1 MKSRILFVAGL
12 LSISV
17 LAFASKTYEISLA
30 NTTKAGN
37 VELKAGAYRVKVN
50 GSTAVFT
57 SMSSD
62 QEYTVEVKTESAARK
77 FEETRLEAN
86 HDGSLDTLK
95 DIQLGG
101 STTQIDF

>member
-1 MKSRILFVAGL
+1 MSVGGNKSSRRRSGWHHTHSRRTPNMKSRILFVARL

-17 LAFASKTYEISLA
+17 LAFASKTYEISLV

-62 QEYTVEVKTESAARK
+62 QEYTVEVKTESAAKK
-77 FEETRLEAN
+77 FEE
-86 HDGSLDTLK
+86 
-95 DIQLGG
+95 
-101 STTQIDF
+101 